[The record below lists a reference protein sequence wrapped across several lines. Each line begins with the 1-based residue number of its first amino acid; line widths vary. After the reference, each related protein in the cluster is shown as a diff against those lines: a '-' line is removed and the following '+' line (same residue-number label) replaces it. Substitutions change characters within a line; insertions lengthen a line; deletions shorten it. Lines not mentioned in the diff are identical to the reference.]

1 MTHQAEPPLPL
12 NRPLNILVAGVGGQ
26 GILLTARIIATAAMN
41 HGLRVSVGET
51 FGASRRG
58 GPVLSHIRCSHLET
72 STVTNQ
78 QSHLTGSLI
87 PLNQADVLVGLE
99 PLESL
104 RAAPYLNPSSRVLLN
119 EQVQPPVNVL
129 ANQNAVPTFS
139 IIHQRF
145 STLVKQ
151 LFTVNVLH
159 LAEQAGEI
167 RTTNTVMLG
176 ALARLELTPIP
187 ASAFEAA
194 IADYF
199 TNATIRAINLK
210 AYQLGFQ
217 YFKSIS

>member
-1 MTHQAEPPLPL
+1 MTHEAETSLPL
-12 NRPLNILVAGVGGQ
+12 NRPLNVLVAGVGGQ
-26 GILLTARIIATAAMN
+26 GILLTARIIATAAMK

-58 GPVLSHIRCSHLET
+58 GPVLSHIRLSRFET

-78 QSHLTGSLI
+78 QFLLTGSLI
-87 PLNQADVLVGLE
+87 PYNHADVLVGLE

-119 EQVQPPVNVL
+119 TQVQPPVNVL
-129 ANQNAVPTFS
+129 ASQDAVPTFS
-139 IIHQRF
+139 TIRQRF
-145 STLVKQ
+145 STLVEQ
-151 LFTVNVLH
+151 LHTVNALC

-187 ASAFEAA
+187 ASTFEAT
-194 IADYF
+194 INDYF
-199 TNATIRAINLK
+199 ANESIRSTNLK

-217 YFKSIS
+217 YFKSTS